1 MAWNEPGGGNNNN
14 QDPWRGRNDQGP
26 PDLDE
31 VLKKLQ
37 DRFGGLLGGGNGG
50 SGNDNGGFGLIVL
63 VLVVASI
70 IWGVAGFYRVEQA
83 ENAVVLRFGKFHE
96 TVGAGLHWNPPLI
109 DSVRKVDVIQVNSFS
124 MDATMLTEDQNLVSI
139 GLVVQYKVNNP
150 TDYFLEANSPQLALR
165 HSTESAL
172 RHVVGGT
179 KMDSVITEGRKI
191 MAVDVQRRLQD
202 YLDRY
207 HSGLAVTKVNIE
219 DAHPPNEVKAAF
231 DDVIKAKEDEERV
244 QNEAE
249 TYANGI
255 IPEARGQAKRMNEE
269 AQAYKS
275 EVVERAKGEANRFT
289 KLLEEYKKAPEVTR
303 RRLYLETMEQVYGN
317 TSKVMVDIDSGNNM
331 MYLPLDKMMAAGGL
345 TGAGGRETMVLPEK
359 RVVVKPNESTTDMR
373 GIDRLR
379 QVRENKRWEAR

>member
-1 MAWNEPGGGNNNN
+1 MAWNEPGGGNKNN
-14 QDPWRGRNDQGP
+14 QDPWRGKNDQGP

-37 DRFGGLLGGGNGG
+37 DRFGGLLGGGGNSGKNGG
-50 SGNDNGGFGLIVL
+50 GGFGLIVL
-63 VLVVASI
+63 AAVVASI
-70 IWGVAGFYRVEQA
+70 IWGVSGFYRVEQA
-83 ENAVVLRFGKFHE
+83 ENAVVLRFGEFHE

-109 DSVRKVDVIQVNSFS
+109 DTIRKVDVIQINSFN
-124 MDATMLTEDQNLVSI
+124 MEATMLTEDQNLVAI

-150 TDYFLEANSPQLALR
+150 TDFFLESSSPQTALR

-179 KMDSVITEGRKI
+179 KMDSVITEGRGA
-191 MAVDVQRRLQD
+191 MAVDVQRRLQE
-202 YLDRY
+202 YLNRY
-207 HSGLAVTKVNIE
+207 RSGLLVTKVNIE

-255 IPEARGQAKRMNEE
+255 LPEAGGQARRMKEE
-269 AQAYKS
+269 ALAYKA
-275 EVVERAKGEANRFT
+275 EVVSRAAGEAARFE
-289 KLLEEYKKAPEVTR
+289 KLLAEYSKAPEVTR
-303 RRLYLETMEQVYGN
+303 RRLYLETMEQVYAN
-317 TSKVMVDIDSGNNM
+317 TSKVVVDVEGGNNM
-331 MYLPLDKMMAAGGL
+331 MYLPLDKMMAGG
-345 TGAGGRETMVLPEK
+345 AIAGREVRP
-359 RVVVKPNESTTDMR
+359 STATSQQPVTTSDGSSDLR
-373 GIDRLR
+373 GLDRLR

>member
-1 MAWNEPGGGNNNN
+1 MAWNEPGGGNNN
-14 QDPWRGRNDQGP
+14 QDPWRGKNDQGP

-37 DRFGGLLGGGNGG
+37 ERFGGLLGGGGNGDK
-50 SGNDNGGFGLIVL
+50 SGGGGFGLIVL
-63 VLVVASI
+63 VAVVASI

-83 ENAVVLRFGKFHE
+83 ENAVVLRFGEFNE

-109 DSVRKVDVIQVNSFS
+109 DTVRKIDVIQINSFN

-150 TDYFLEANSPQLALR
+150 TDFFLESNSPQEALR

-202 YLDRY
+202 YLNRY
-207 HSGLAVTKVNIE
+207 KSGLLVTKVNIE

-255 IPEARGQAKRMNEE
+255 IPEARGQAKRMKEE
-269 AQAYKS
+269 ALAYKA
-275 EVVERAKGEANRFT
+275 EVVSRATGEATRFE
-289 KLLEEYKKAPEVTR
+289 KLLTEYSKAPEVTR
-303 RRLYLETMEQVYGN
+303 RRLYLETMEQVYAN
-317 TSKVMVDIDSGNNM
+317 TSKVIVDVEGGNNM
-331 MYLPLDKMMAAGGL
+331 MYLPLDKMMAGGAVAAQS
-345 TGAGGRETMVLPEK
+345 TRQPAVTSQPSA
-359 RVVVKPNESTTDMR
+359 VKPGSSSDLR

>member
-1 MAWNEPGGGNNNN
+1 MAWNEPGGGNKNN
-14 QDPWRGRNDQGP
+14 QDPWRGKNDQGP

-37 DRFGGLLGGGNGG
+37 ERFGGLLGGGGNSGKNGG
-50 SGNDNGGFGLIVL
+50 GGFGLIVL
-63 VLVVASI
+63 VAVVASI

-83 ENAVVLRFGKFHE
+83 ENAVVLRFGEFNE

-109 DSVRKVDVIQVNSFS
+109 DTVRKVDVIQINSFN
-124 MDATMLTEDQNLVSI
+124 MEATMLTEDQNLVSI

-150 TDYFLEANSPQLALR
+150 TDFFLESNSPQTALR

-179 KMDSVITEGRKI
+179 KMDSVITEGREI
-191 MAVDVQRRLQD
+191 MAVDVQRRLQE
-202 YLDRY
+202 YLNRY
-207 HSGLAVTKVNIE
+207 RSGLLVTKVNIE

-244 QNEAE
+244 QNEAQ

-255 IPEARGQAKRMNEE
+255 LPEAGGQAKRMKEE
-269 AQAYKS
+269 ALAYKA
-275 EVVERAKGEANRFT
+275 EVVSRATGEATRFE
-289 KLLEEYKKAPEVTR
+289 KLLIEYSKAPEVTR
-303 RRLYLETMEQVYGN
+303 RRLYLETMEQVYAN
-317 TSKVMVDIDSGNNM
+317 TSKVVVDVKGGNNM
-331 MYLPLDKMMAAGGL
+331 MYLPLDKMMAGGAIAGQ
-345 TGAGGRETMVLPEK
+345 TARP
-359 RVVVKPNESTTDMR
+359 TTAASPQAVTKSDSSSDLR
-373 GIDRLR
+373 GMDRLR

>member
-14 QDPWRGRNDQGP
+14 QDPWRGKNDQGGP

-37 DRFGGLLGGGNGG
+37 ERFGGLLGGGGNSNNNGG
-50 SGNDNGGFGLIVL
+50 GGFGLIVL
-63 VLVVASI
+63 AAVVASI
-70 IWGVAGFYRVEQA
+70 IWGVSGFYRVEQA
-83 ENAVVLRFGKFHE
+83 ENAVVLRFGEFNE

-109 DSVRKVDVIQVNSFS
+109 DTIRKVDVIQINSFN
-124 MDATMLTEDQNLVSI
+124 MDATMLTEDQNLVAI

-150 TDYFLEANSPQLALR
+150 TDFFLESNSPQTALR

-179 KMDSVITEGRKI
+179 KMDSVITEGREI
-191 MAVDVQRRLQD
+191 MAVDVQLRLQE
-202 YLDRY
+202 YLNRY
-207 HSGLAVTKVNIE
+207 KSGLLVTKVNIE

-269 AQAYKS
+269 ALAYKA
-275 EVVERAKGEANRFT
+275 EVVSRATGEATRFE
-289 KLLEEYKKAPEVTR
+289 KLLAEYSKAPEVTR
-303 RRLYLETMEQVYGN
+303 RRLYLETMEQVYAN
-317 TSKVMVDIDSGNNM
+317 TSKVVVDVEGGNNM
-331 MYLPLDKMMAAGGL
+331 MYLPLDKMMAGG
-345 TGAGGRETMVLPEK
+345 AVAAQSARQSAVAPQK
-359 RVVVKPNESTTDMR
+359 AATTDSSTDLR